1 MDATFEGY
9 LDHLDK
15 LDGVLEELTGLAKA
29 KAKAANK
36 GELGTMDQVMRREQ
50 ALSMSL
56 RSMEQ
61 KRQEFVSKLGLGG
74 SVLSALP
81 DKVPE
86 ELRPRAKKTSEGLL
100 RRYML
105 YKDASEVARTTLEC
119 NLHMVEKHMGQAVP
133 GTSLADIRA

>member
-1 MDATFEGY
+1 MVATFEGY

-15 LDGVLEELTGLAKA
+15 LGGMLDELTGLAKT
-29 KAKAANK
+29 KAKAAN
-36 GELGTMDQVMRREQ
+36 GGDLGTMDEVMRREQ

-61 KRQEFVSKLGLGG
+61 KRQEFASKLGLTG
-74 SVLSALP
+74 SVLSVLP
-81 DKVPE
+81 DKAPE

-105 YKDASEVARTTLEC
+105 YKDASDVARTTLEC
-119 NLHMVEKHMGQAVP
+119 NLHMIEKHMGQAT
-133 GTSLADIRA
+133 GASLADIRA

>member
-1 MDATFEGY
+1 MDAAFEGY

-15 LDGVLEELTGLAKA
+15 LGGVLDELAGLAKT

-36 GELGTMDQVMRREQ
+36 GDLGKLDEVMRREQ

-61 KRQEFVSKLGLGG
+61 KRQQFVSQLGLAG

-81 DKVPE
+81 DKAPE

-119 NLHMVEKHMGQAVP
+119 NLHMIEKRMGQAT
-133 GTSLADIRA
+133 GGSMADIRA